1 MDIQH
6 HQQLTKRERRE
17 LRHREQ
23 RGIEETSLRHKRFK
37 NFVQWFLGTL
47 ILVIVLSFFIWY
59 ISMQLAIPESKIIS
73 PSGLHWHPELTI
85 YVNGVKQEIPEN
97 IGIGITHKPMHTHDD
112 TGTIH
117 LEFQGA
123 VRQHNLTLGQFF
135 KNWGKNFYGFGK
147 TVIMTVNGQENSEL
161 ESYAMRD
168 GDKIELRYE
177 QKDF

>member
-85 YVNGVKQEIPEN
+85 YVNGVKQELSVSGSVDFGDDYTSDLYLSAPSEEVF
-97 IGIGITHKPMHTHDD
+97 IG
-112 TGTIH
+112 
-117 LEFQGA
+117 
-123 VRQHNLTLGQFF
+123 
-135 KNWGKNFYGFGK
+135 
-147 TVIMTVNGQENSEL
+147 
-161 ESYAMRD
+161 
-168 GDKIELRYE
+168 
-177 QKDF
+177 